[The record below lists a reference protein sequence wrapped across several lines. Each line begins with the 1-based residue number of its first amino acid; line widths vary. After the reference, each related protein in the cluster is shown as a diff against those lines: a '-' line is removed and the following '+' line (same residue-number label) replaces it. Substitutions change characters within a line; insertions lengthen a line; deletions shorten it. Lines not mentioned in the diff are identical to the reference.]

1 MSFFERL
8 LGGHRGRGHGG
19 YQGGHQGNGHGGN
32 GHGSGHG
39 QRADGAAPP
48 AGGPLCP
55 DCGANN
61 AAKARFCQQCGTS
74 LQPAACRQC
83 GSTLAAGARFCAQ
96 CGGAAG

>member
-1 MSFFERL
+1 MSFLERL

-19 YQGGHQGNGHGGN
+19 YQGGHHGDR
-32 GHGSGHG
+32 HDSGHG
-39 QRADGAAPP
+39 QRTDGAAPP

-61 AAKARFCQQCGTS
+61 AARARFCQQCGTS

-96 CGGAAG
+96 CGGAAS

>member
-1 MSFFERL
+1 MSFLERL

-19 YQGGHQGNGHGGN
+19 YQGGHHSN

-39 QRADGAAPP
+39 QRAGGAVPP

-61 AAKARFCQQCGTS
+61 AAR
-74 LQPAACRQC
+74 
-83 GSTLAAGARFCAQ
+83 ARFCAQ

>member
-19 YQGGHQGNGHGGN
+19 SQGGHQGDRHGGGHGR
-32 GHGSGHG
+32 HSG
-39 QRADGAAPP
+39 GAALP

-83 GSTLAAGARFCAQ
+83 GNTLAAGARFCAQ